1 MKRPGTNDDLE
12 DSLPTA
18 KKTCSEGLKTDMPLT
33 PTVPVED
40 DMDDLYGDSPATR
53 PDVLA
58 SAPTTE
64 ASKQT
69 TILVS
74 NVDPQSST
82 FQLPGLGLWTPQ
94 LSEPT
99 PAVNGGNKAQ
109 EIDQA
114 HHVDTNGEAHTKEP
128 TQLADHG
135 FLSSPLNGAQPM
147 AEDAMVQV
155 SGSGLQGNQQDIGQ
169 PLQTESSKASG
180 HTVAG
185 ESSQITDSGPV
196 SPDYTKTPAP
206 SLTEDLQETVTI
218 EPQGELTDG
227 RNIATA
233 EQIKQPEVTK
243 NETKPLANGK
253 SEAPLVDQPALVE
266 GAEPM
271 AVDAIH
277 VEQETAGINGDENE
291 AEFEMDSSPIESS
304 SSDDTDSDSSS
315 PSGGSE
321 YEMLDP
327 AEEARRLMQED
338 GGSDDE
344 GKAGKTISGPLR
356 TLNEKP
362 DELVPKPQIEVTPAM
377 AISDLGNVEHVVE
390 NSILIRAKTSG
401 ESRALEGGSLLCLGD
416 RSVIGVVAEI
426 LGQVQQ
432 PYYSVRFTNAAAIA
446 EAGISKGTPVFYVE
460 QHSSYVFTQS
470 LKALKGSDASNIHDE
485 EVGDDELEFSDDEK
499 EAEYKRR
506 VKQERI
512 AKKGGRGGRGGRDD
526 GFSMG
531 PRGGRRGG
539 RGSLNNNE
547 SRSVD
552 SSMLDYGDN
561 DDGDDL
567 YTPLARPT
575 NLHEIMGRGEA
586 PQENFKDGINGT
598 NGNIGSHAS
607 NRGRPDRGRG
617 RDDRGRGGRGGRGDR
632 RGGGGFNRD
641 SRNRPNDGHKSQY
654 QPHAL
659 PSPVQASHYP
669 DFPPHGNNYQH
680 PPPQTWSSQYSGNQS
695 APSYPQPFQAPQQQ
709 SYSNYNTYPQ
719 APSHPQYSP
728 NQYPMPQQPP
738 PAFNHQYAPYQAQS
752 PTTPVP
758 ANLPPGAHINP
769 AFFANNSVPQQQQE
783 GYGNSQQTGGSRSP
797 RSEEAFRAA
806 QDRLNFLRQMS
817 RSGGSPP

>member
-1 MKRPGTNDDLE
+1 MP
-12 DSLPTA
+12 PT
-18 KKTCSEGLKTDMPLT
+18 PI
-33 PTVPVED
+33 VPVED

-53 PDVLA
+53 PDALA
-58 SAPTTE
+58 SAPITE
-64 ASKQT
+64 TSKQST
-69 TILVS
+69 TLVS
-74 NVDPQSST
+74 NADPQSST

-99 PAVNGGNKAQ
+99 PVVNDGNEAQ
-109 EIDQA
+109 ETNQVY
-114 HHVDTNGEAHTKEP
+114 HVDINGEAHTKEP
-128 TQLADHG
+128 TQLTDHG

-147 AEDAMVQV
+147 AEDAIVQV
-155 SGSGLQGNQQDIGQ
+155 SGSEFQGNEQNNGQ
-169 PLQTESSKASG
+169 PVRTEASNGSG
-180 HTVAG
+180 HTG
-185 ESSQITDSGPV
+185 ESSRITDSGLV
-196 SPDYTKTPAP
+196 SQDNEKTPGP
-206 SLTEDLQETVTI
+206 SLTKELQKTVAI
-218 EPQGELTDG
+218 DPQGEQSDG
-227 RNIATA
+227 QNIATA
-233 EQIKQPEVTK
+233 EQMKQPEVTK
-243 NETKPLANGK
+243 NETEPLANGK
-253 SEAPLVDQPALVE
+253 SEAADGDQPALVE
-266 GAEPM
+266 GGEPM
-271 AVDAIH
+271 AVDAMH
-277 VEQETAGINGDENE
+277 MEQETAGINGHENE

-315 PSGGSE
+315 SSGGSD

-344 GKAGKTISGPLR
+344 GKASKTTSGPLR

-362 DELVPKPQIEVTPAM
+362 DEVVPKPQIEVTPAM
-377 AISDLGNVEHVVE
+377 TISDLGNVEHVVE

-460 QHSSYVFTQS
+460 QYSSYVFTQS

-506 VKQERI
+506 VKQEKL
-512 AKKGGRGGRGGRDD
+512 AKKAGRGGRGGRDD

-531 PRGGRRGG
+531 PRGSRRGG
-539 RGSLNNNE
+539 RGSFNNHE

-552 SSMLDYGDN
+552 SSALDY

-567 YTPLARPT
+567 YTPLARPS

-586 PQENFKDGINGT
+586 PQENLNNGINGT
-598 NGNIGSHAS
+598 NGNIGSHSS

-617 RDDRGRGGRGGRGDR
+617 RGDRGRGGRGGRGDR

-641 SRNRPNDGHKSQY
+641 SRNRPNDGHQSQY
-654 QPHAL
+654 HPHPL

-669 DFPPHGNNYQH
+669 DFPPHGNDYQ
-680 PPPQTWSSQYSGNQS
+680 PPPQSWSSQYSGNQS

-709 SYSNYNTYPQ
+709 PYSNYNTYSQ

-728 NQYPMPQQPP
+728 NQYPMPQQQPP
-738 PAFNHQYAPYQAQS
+738 QAFNHQYAPYQAQS
-752 PTTPVP
+752 PPNPVP
-758 ANLPPGAHINP
+758 ANFPPGAHINP
-769 AFFANNSVPQQQQE
+769 AFFANNSVQQQQQE
-783 GYGNSQQTGGSRSP
+783 GYGNSQQTGGGRSP
-797 RSEEAFRAA
+797 QSEEAFRAA
-806 QDRLNFLRQMS
+806 QDRLEFLRQMS
-817 RSGGSPP
+817 RSGGGPP